1 MIQFLVRTSC
11 AAGVIV
17 VVPLTVLAQQGS
29 PQDSSRARGA
39 DSAKA
44 RTLPPVVVTG
54 TWVPGRPSDLI
65 FPTSVLDGAGLRREP
80 LMFAATGLTRLPSVA
95 IEEGAGV
102 AGPTILRLRGGEE
115 SFTQVMFDGIPL
127 NLTGGFMD
135 LQGLTLTNVEQ
146 VEVARGPQSAMYG
159 SSAMA
164 GAVQMVTRQ
173 GQPGRPQVTLVGE
186 GGGSVEHGG
195 QSHGELAV
203 SGGSREVQYSF
214 AGAGTYFRG
223 VYELPHDLR
232 TWDASSRID
241 ADLGGSWHLTG
252 TARYMDIASQLP
264 VRDPGVTRAP
274 LDPNQRDGRTR
285 MLASA
290 GLRYAPT
297 VHWSH
302 ALTLKAF
309 RDDFVYEDQADGLDP
324 ADYPF
329 FVFDFNFGLT
339 SVQWR
344 KTAEYV
350 GSWTPGANHSGSLTV
365 SFGGKF
371 EREDLSSDQTGDFGD
386 SQSAYDRNNGA
397 GFIEVQSGLGS
408 WVDVLAGARYEQFQG
423 LSGTFLP
430 RAGLSVAVV
439 PGHLKLR
446 ASAGRAFKAPNL
458 EQQYLDNPFTAPNP
472 ALAPETSIG
481 WETGVVAMAPG
492 TGMTATG
499 TFFHQTYDDLIRL
512 VPIDTTGRGQNQNLG
527 KSRVLG
533 VEVEMDKWWGTRWHA
548 SVGAT
553 WLETTMLENTGLS
566 DELYPV
572 GSKLLGVPG
581 WTGNAVLE
589 GDLTRVFSASVRGR
603 LVGKQEVFTERFF
616 GERVTLDPYVLL
628 GLTLRA
634 RVSGRAEAYL
644 RGENLL
650 DTGYLTGYDRPGL
663 PLTLVGGMRL
673 MAL

>member
-1 MIQFLVRTSC
+1 MIQFLVRSSC
-11 AAGVIV
+11 VAGVIGL
-17 VVPLTVLAQQGS
+17 VPLTVLAQQGS
-29 PQDSSRARGA
+29 PQDSARVHVA

-44 RTLPPVVVTG
+44 RVLPPVVVTG
-54 TWVPGRPSDLI
+54 TWLPGRPADLI

-80 LMFAATGLTRLPSVA
+80 LMFGATGLTRLPSVA

-173 GQPGRPQVTLVGE
+173 GEPGRPRIVLLGE
-186 GGGSVEHGG
+186 GGTSAEHGG
-195 QSHGELAV
+195 QTRGEVAV
-203 SGGSREVQYSF
+203 SGGSRRVRYSF

-223 VYELPHDLR
+223 VYALPHDLR

-241 ADLGGSWHLTG
+241 ADLGGAWALTG
-252 TARYMDIASQLP
+252 TVRYMDIASNLP

-274 LDPNQRDGRTR
+274 LDPNQRDGRNR
-285 MLASA
+285 ILASA
-290 GLRYAPT
+290 GLRFTPSP
-297 VHWSH
+297 HWHH
-302 ALTLKAF
+302 ALTLKAY
-309 RDDFVYEDQADGLDP
+309 RDDFFYEDQADGLDP

-339 SVQWR
+339 SLQWR
-344 KTAEYV
+344 KTAEYL
-350 GSWTPGANHSGSLTV
+350 GSWTPTAEGTRPLTV
-365 SFGGKF
+365 AFGGKF
-371 EREDLSSDQTGDFGD
+371 EVEDLSSDQTGDFGD
-386 SQSAYDRNNGA
+386 AQSAYDRNNGA
-397 GFIEVQSGLGS
+397 GFVEVQGGLGPR
-408 WVDVLAGARYEQFQG
+408 VDVLAGVRYERFEG
-423 LSGTFLP
+423 LSGTLLP
-430 RAGLSVAVV
+430 RAGLSITVV
-439 PGHLKLR
+439 PGYVKLR

-458 EQQYLDNPFTAPNP
+458 EQQFLDNPFTAPNP
-472 ALAPETSIG
+472 DLAPETSVS
-481 WETGVVAMAPG
+481 WETGIVVMAPA
-492 TGMTATG
+492 GMTATG
-499 TFFHQTYDDLIRL
+499 TFFHQRYEDLIRL

-533 VEVEMDKWWGTRWHA
+533 VEVEVDKWWGTRWHA
-548 SVGAT
+548 SVGGA
-553 WLETTMLENTGLS
+553 WLESKMLENTGLS

-589 GDLTRVFSASVRGR
+589 GDLTRVFSASIRGR
-603 LVGKQEVFTERFF
+603 LVGRQEVFTERFF
-616 GERVTLDPYVLL
+616 GERVALDPYFLL
-628 GLTLRA
+628 GLTVRA
-634 RVSGRAEAYL
+634 RVSRRAEAYV
-644 RGENLL
+644 RGQNLL
-650 DTGYLTGYDRPGL
+650 DTGYLTGYDRQGL
-663 PLTLVGGMRL
+663 PLTVVGGMRIST
-673 MAL
+673 M